1 MFGLPPLLTNSLLS
15 SFLPLLVFLE
25 APCFLA
31 WWVGVRLLG
40 DKDEGILSTEV
51 IAWGFVMYMVFFDR
65 YFVSVWNKF
74 D

>member
-1 MFGLPPLLTNSLLS
+1 
-15 SFLPLLVFLE
+15 VFLE